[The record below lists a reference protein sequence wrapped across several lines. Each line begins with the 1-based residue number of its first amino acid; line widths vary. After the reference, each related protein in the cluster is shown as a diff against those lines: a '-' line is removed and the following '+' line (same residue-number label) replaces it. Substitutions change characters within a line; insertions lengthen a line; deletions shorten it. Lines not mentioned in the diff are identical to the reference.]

1 MSNVTDTDVLEKVLV
16 TSTEQGDPY
25 WSIQIPVDLEQGENV
40 EDQRIWVAF
49 PMLYRISKSS
59 LSPTVLSQAQSSMM
73 ASC

>member
-40 EDQRIWVAF
+40 EDQRI
-49 PMLYRISKSS
+49 
-59 LSPTVLSQAQSSMM
+59 
-73 ASC
+73 